1 MMSSALSN
9 YAVILSTGGSN
20 FAGFMKSV
28 ESLVEEDF
36 ITFLKSQLD
45 KVCRP
50 ASAGVPVE

>member
-45 KVCRP
+45 KVCRL